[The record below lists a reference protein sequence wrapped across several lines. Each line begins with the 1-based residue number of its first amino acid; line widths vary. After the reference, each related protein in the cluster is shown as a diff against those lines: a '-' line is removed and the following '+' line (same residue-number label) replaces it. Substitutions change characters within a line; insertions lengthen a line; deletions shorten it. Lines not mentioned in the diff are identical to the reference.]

1 MATNEDKDKLFQ
13 KAIENINKSLMGGK
27 NKSESEDNII
37 SIFGDRPTNVET
49 ISTGSLVLDS
59 ISGGGFPKGRVI
71 EVFGPAGSGKTSI
84 ALTALGNVQ
93 AEGKRAAFIDLENA
107 LDPSYA
113 TKLGVNMKELAFSQ
127 PETAEQAL
135 ELVIRLAD
143 HQIVDMIVVDSVAA
157 LVPKAEIEGT
167 MNEQTIGLVA
177 RLLGRALRKLV
188 GIANKSGT
196 TIVFINQT
204 REKVGVM
211 YGNPEVT
218 TGGKALEF
226 YCSQRIRVARAGTV
240 TEGGEAIGA
249 EVKLK
254 VVKNKIAPPFKEGK
268 TVLTHNRGIN
278 MAAELAEVGPDIGAI
293 AKPTIR
299 AWVDPSTPDS
309 ATGEKYDPKT
319 NKGGYKFATSKA
331 DAVTALEKDSDLFGR
346 IAERMFGILSGDDF
360 YKIEKEESEES
371 SDDTENVDT
380 ETGEIFDKED

>member
-13 KAIENINKSLMGGK
+13 KAIENINQSLKGGK
-27 NKSESEDNII
+27 NKSASEDNII
-37 SIFGDRPTNVET
+37 GIFGDRPTNIET

-71 EVFGPAGSGKTSI
+71 EVFGPSGSGKTSI

-93 AEGKRAAFIDLENA
+93 AEGKRAAFIDLEHA

-143 HQIVDMIVVDSVAA
+143 SEIVDMIVIDSVAA
-157 LVPKAEIEGT
+157 LVPRAEIEGT
-167 MNEQTIGLVA
+167 MDEQTIGLVA

-196 TIVFINQT
+196 TIVFINQV

-211 YGNPEVT
+211 YGNPETT

-226 YCSQRIRVARAGTV
+226 YCSQRIRVARAGV
-240 TEGGEAIGA
+240 VSENGEVIGN
-249 EVKLK
+249 EVRLK
-254 VVKNKIAPPFKEGK
+254 IVKNKIAPPFKEGK
-268 TVLTHNRGIN
+268 TVLTYNKGIN
-278 MAAELAEVGPDIGAI
+278 MAAELAEVGPEIGAI
-293 AKPTIR
+293 AKPTTR
-299 AWVDPSTPDS
+299 AWVDPTIADPE
-309 ATGEKYDPKT
+309 TGEKYDPETK
-319 NKGGYKFATSKA
+319 KGGYKFATSKA
-331 DAVTALEKDSDLFGR
+331 EAVAALGEDPELFDR
-346 IAERMFGILSGDDF
+346 IAERLFAILAGDDF
-360 YKIEKEESEES
+360 TYRVDNNKEEKV
-371 SDDTENVDT
+371 NT
-380 ETGEIFDKED
+380 ETGEILDK